1 MKWQKNGISSKKKF
15 CEIDLLDFTIF
26 FGRTLCRPGPG
37 FGRPISRVCTN
48 YLFYNENFLGYF
60 TSISVDLQARRDM
73 IVSILEEAGLP
84 PVVPEGGYFIMADWT
99 PFSEFFLY

>member
-1 MKWQKNGISSKKKF
+1 MHLGTRDLKDPFLGHKLKF
-15 CEIDLLDFTIF
+15 FSYKRFPIIF
-26 FGRTLCRPGPG
+26 LK
-37 FGRPISRVCTN
+37 
-48 YLFYNENFLGYF
+48 GYF

>member
-1 MKWQKNGISSKKKF
+1 MKF
-15 CEIDLLDFTIF
+15 
-26 FGRTLCRPGPG
+26 
-37 FGRPISRVCTN
+37 
-48 YLFYNENFLGYF
+48 FLGYF

-99 PFSEFFLY
+99 PFSEYNIT

>member
-1 MKWQKNGISSKKKF
+1 MVNIVIF
-15 CEIDLLDFTIF
+15 CDLIVSNCLFQSF
-26 FGRTLCRPGPG
+26 
-37 FGRPISRVCTN
+37 RVFS
-48 YLFYNENFLGYF
+48 LFF

-99 PFSEFFLY
+99 PFSE